1 MDIARMD
8 ILQSA
13 KGFIRYLA
21 ILEIDIESGKSS
33 PHKYIGIQSD

>member
-1 MDIARMD
+1 MAKID

-13 KGFIRYLA
+13 SGCIIYLA
-21 ILEIDIESGKSS
+21 ILDIDIESGKSS